1 MCPPQPSQ
9 PSPPLTK
16 KDNTFDGHCT
26 HRSNDHTPPL
36 NFEVWGLHGNVS
48 IRKAFTSECTTLE
61 SDFIVEVPVA
71 TPTMQAGKG
80 SWMGLFTRR
89 ANCGVGFELFVT
101 RLPDKFDD
109 SLTSTR
115 DLYRVRVTVR
125 LNFV

>member
-1 MCPPQPSQ
+1 
-9 PSPPLTK
+9 
-16 KDNTFDGHCT
+16 
-26 HRSNDHTPPL
+26 L

-89 ANCGVGFELFVT
+89 ANCGVVFVT
-101 RLPDKFDD
+101 RLPDKK
-109 SLTSTR
+109 
-115 DLYRVRVTVR
+115 YKR
-125 LNFV
+125 LVPCPSQLCLIELRMNKALHYM